1 MSDKLRLW
9 FVVVLTLTG
18 AIAIVAG
25 ISGQATTK
33 ATSLAT
39 SEER

>member
-1 MSDKLRLW
+1 MSNTLRVW
-9 FVVVLTLTG
+9 FVLALTMVG

-25 ISGQATTK
+25 ISGKTMTK
-33 ATSLAT
+33 AASLAM